1 MKTRTKLK
9 IASSFIKL
17 KLENRQLKH
26 VIKQLRKE
34 IVKDH
39 LTGLYNP
46 MALDSFLKEQA
57 SLAQRYHLPLSV
69 IMIDFDNLKKYNDKY
84 GHLQGNEAIKT
95 AAKAMRKSL
104 RDSDILGRWTSGE
117 EFLVILPETNKN
129 GALKLAE
136 KIRINVERAKIK
148 ATSNDLK
155 PGYKWI
161 TVSIGVAEFTINQKK
176 MLKQA
181 DEAMYK
187 AKSAG
192 RNKVVVI

>member
-1 MKTRTKLK
+1 MKIRTKIK

-26 VIKQLRKE
+26 EIKKLRKE

-46 MALDSFLKEQA
+46 MAMDSFLKEQA
-57 SLAQRYHLPLSV
+57 ALAKRYHLPLSV

-95 AAKAMRKSL
+95 AANAMRKGI

-136 KIRINVERAKIK
+136 KIRANVERAKIK
-148 ATSNDLK
+148 AISNNLK

-161 TVSIGVAEFTINQKK
+161 TVSIGVAEFTVNEKK

-187 AKSAG
+187 AKNLG
-192 RNKVVVI
+192 RNKVVTS

>member
-46 MALDSFLKEQA
+46 MALDSFLKEQT
-57 SLAQRYHLPLSV
+57 SLARRYHLPLSI

-95 AAKAMRKSL
+95 AASAMRRSL

-136 KIRINVERAKIK
+136 KIRSNVERAKIK

-155 PGYKWI
+155 SGYKWI
-161 TVSIGVAEFTINQKK
+161 TVSIGVAEFSINQKK

-187 AKSAG
+187 AKSLG
-192 RNKVVVI
+192 RNKVMLS

>member
-26 VIKQLRKE
+26 EIKQLRKE

-46 MALDSFLKEQA
+46 MAVNSFLKEQA
-57 SLAQRYHLPLSV
+57 SLAKRYHLPLSI

-95 AAKAMRKSL
+95 AAGAMRKSL

-117 EFLVILPETNKN
+117 EFLVILPETSKH

-136 KIRINVERAKIK
+136 KIRVNVERSKIK
-148 ATSNDLK
+148 ATSNNLK

-161 TVSIGVAEFTINQKK
+161 TVSIGVAEFTSDQKK

-187 AKSAG
+187 AKNLG
-192 RNKVVVI
+192 RNKVISS

>member
-1 MKTRTKLK
+1 MKARTKLK

-26 VIKQLRKE
+26 EIKQLRKE

-46 MALDSFLKEQA
+46 MAMDSFLKEQA
-57 SLAQRYHLPLSV
+57 SLARRYHLPLSI

-84 GHLQGNEAIKT
+84 GHLQGNEAIKI
-95 AAKAMRKSL
+95 AAKAMAKGI

-136 KIRINVERAKIK
+136 KIRVNVERAKIK
-148 ATSNDLK
+148 ATSNNLK

-161 TVSIGVAEFTINQKK
+161 TVSIGVAEFAINQKK

-187 AKSAG
+187 AKSLG
-192 RNKVVVI
+192 RNKVMSS

>member
-9 IASSFIKL
+9 IASSFIRL

-26 VIKQLRKE
+26 EINKLRKE

-39 LTGLYNP
+39 LTGLFNP

-57 SLAQRYHLPLSV
+57 SLAKRYHLPLSV

-95 AAKAMRKSL
+95 AAGAMRRSL

-117 EFLVILPETNKN
+117 EFLVILPETNKI

-136 KIRINVERAKIK
+136 KIRTNVERAKIK
-148 ATSNDLK
+148 ATSNNLK

-161 TVSIGVAEFTINQKK
+161 TVSIGVAEFTVNQKK
-176 MLKQA
+176 MLRQA

-187 AKSAG
+187 AKNAG
-192 RNKVVVI
+192 RNKVMPS